1 MRELQLVSIGTLTI
15 MNKKELKETIKELKE
30 NYPDGAIDA
39 YIRLFEEESI
49 DSFEGFYQGE
59 YSNDEDFVRDLLEG
73 NGDISRDLPSY
84 IHIDWEA
91 TARDIMMDYSEDNG
105 FYFRN

>member
-1 MRELQLVSIGTLTI
+1 MVGIGTLTI
-15 MNKKELKETIKELKE
+15 MNKKDIEETIKKLKKNYTDEAIESYIELFSEKS
-30 NYPDGAIDA
+30 IDN
-39 YIRLFEEESI
+39 FEES
-49 DSFEGFYQGE
+49 YQGE
-59 YSNDEDFVRDLLEG
+59 YDNDEDFVRDLLEG